1 MAGVELLVAVA
12 STDAR
17 SPPGRRG
24 AENQRRASQKGEK
37 NTGFARFVGG
47 GLRLL
52 GQRVDTLFGVGLGK
66 TGARRD
72 DANQIGAVIAAQRTI
87 GGSANKMRETS

>member
-1 MAGVELLVAVA
+1 MAGVEFLVAVA
-12 STDAR
+12 SAHAR

-24 AENQRRASQKGEK
+24 AENQRRGGQKGEK

-47 GLRLL
+47 GLQLL
-52 GQRVDTLFGVGLGK
+52 GQRVDSLFGVGLRK

-72 DANQIGAVIAAQRTI
+72 EANQIGVIVAAQRTI
-87 GGSANKMRETS
+87 GDSVNKMRETS